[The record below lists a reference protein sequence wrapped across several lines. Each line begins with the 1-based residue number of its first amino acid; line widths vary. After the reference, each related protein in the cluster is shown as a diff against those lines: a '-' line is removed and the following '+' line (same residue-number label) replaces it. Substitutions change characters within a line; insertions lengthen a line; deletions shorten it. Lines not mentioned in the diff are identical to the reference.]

1 MADITAQSVHVPG
14 SYMHRTTSH
23 PKPPEQ
29 ESTYESRLGSDPE
42 GRHPQPDYGLELTD
56 TVDLEPYLP
65 IPPLPNSVYSAL
77 TEREQR
83 WLTYQPVSTR
93 STNWTRLEG
102 QIADRRRLARAIGRR
117 IYNKEPPIDAYNRYP
132 STGCREQFSEI
143 LELLDEVCTFRPE
156 WILNSTEEPVMFLDF
171 ALHRRLRMSLIGI
184 RHQFLHYAPS
194 NGIPHPPIPTH
205 PEPKKYY
212 GFTKEA
218 HEIASVLFRDEVERF
233 LAYVY
238 IEHKRNQEGRRGK
251 AREIEEILWENS
263 QSRTA
268 TPEQVAAPNPKF
280 IPAKTISHEG
290 REQFTPIM
298 AQHDLMEEPISENDP
313 EDEQADE
320 EEVEDIT
327 RQVDDSYADTTAR
340 TIQPP
345 AVASTSVVSVRR
357 SNRSLTGP
365 VTSSP
370 AKPEVLGEITPMK
383 TPGFASIRPMFTPG
397 SVAEM
402 EASRILGVRNPAES
416 LPSPLDMPFTPP
428 EPGFARRQGVGP
440 RKSGRVVQP
449 LWMSN
454 REPLALPPI
463 EEGPVVDSD
472 DEDSS
477 STDGSP
483 LVMKPQLKRY
493 SVDNPRP
500 RETIRGRL
508 SSTFLNPEPV
518 ASTSRVRLE
527 LGEEPRRTTP
537 FKIGVSSRFAS
548 VNQEKSE
555 ADRLADEVINGAEES
570 DELEFSNQDFESL
583 LLLEEWQFAIAFERL
598 SLSGKNLFQRYLGA
612 KINQDPEDIELI
624 KRQKIA
630 TEFSRFGFRTE
641 PPQEDVFQRIIDRT
655 VHKNR
660 FGFIPDWDTDKLPR
674 KLGSFKHKNAKDD
687 SVTRKDSKKPT
698 FSAPKVSSE
707 PEVIEIVEEQEPL
720 RKDRYRNSNSNRSE
734 DAAAGRAT
742 EDNRHKG
749 FMEPPGNVI
758 TLQTEPVAS
767 RQPVYSPQGT
777 TFLGIQPLVVNPPQE
792 SEEVIPPVQI
802 QPQEEVRPQPQ
813 VNFDPYQPHFI
824 NLSRNQM
831 HLAST
836 PPNRPQG
843 PPIPSGPSGP
853 SGPGGYR
860 NPNRGGPPGPPIPP
874 QGNGPPNPPYNP
886 NAGNGGQ
893 GPPNPPNGGGGGNG
907 PPGPPDDP
915 NGAHPWIQGPRGFP
929 GPPGRQGDPG
939 PAGAQGPQGDRGPPG
954 PPGPPG
960 GDGGGNGNGNGRLNN
975 NNNQNNR
982 PHLDLKLKME
992 IIPEFDGDPDE
1003 LYEWMDQI
1011 QRFIAMGLNENNR
1024 LTQAIPFRFKDEAKQ
1039 WWYQFSEAQR
1049 LRMSTDWQL
1058 LCNRLISFFW
1068 TPTWITEARNKA
1080 LAAKYR
1086 DSGHYKET
1094 PVQFAL
1100 RKKKLIDMVENWND
1114 LTVIAEVARSAPTQ
1128 WRTIVNHEEIADW
1141 ATYVTRIK
1149 EQEDLLQDWPKHH
1162 SSGHVSP
1169 DTVREVMKAIKA
1181 ERHKR
1186 HGHKANAHAVDSKGF
1201 KPKGKQ
1207 PDKFKGYRRPFSPDD
1222 SNVTKH
1228 KKGTPKSRG
1237 MRGCIHCGSKMHYDK
1252 ECKHNKSNAKNIQ
1265 VYFAGT
1271 TEEEQA
1277 SFAEYEANAAE
1288 SESETKSESSD
1299 EEKHEDS
1306 SSDSSS
1312 ESDF

>member
-1 MADITAQSVHVPG
+1 MADTTSQSVHVPG
-14 SYMHRTTSH
+14 SYMHCTTSH

-42 GRHPQPDYGLELTD
+42 
-56 TVDLEPYLP
+56 EPYQP
-65 IPPLPNSVYSAL
+65 IPPLPSSVYSAL
-77 TEREQR
+77 TDREQQ

-93 STNWTRLEG
+93 STNWTRLEK
-102 QIADRRRLARAIGRR
+102 QISDRRRLARAIG
-117 IYNKEPPIDAYNRYP
+117 
-132 STGCREQFSEI
+132 CREQFQEI
-143 LELLDEVCTFRPE
+143 LDLLDDVCAFRPE
-156 WILNSTEEPVMFLDF
+156 WILNSTEEPIMFLDF

-205 PEPKKYY
+205 PEPRKYY

-238 IEHKRNQEGRRGK
+238 IEHKRNQDGRKGK

-280 IPAKTISHEG
+280 TPAKTISHEG
-290 REQFTPIM
+290 REQFTPLL
-298 AQHDLMEEPISENDP
+298 AEHDLIEEPIPENDP
-313 EDEQADE
+313 EDEQAEE

-327 RQVDDSYADTTAR
+327 RQVDDSYANTTAR
-340 TIQPP
+340 TIYPS
-345 AVASTSVVSVRR
+345 AVASTSAVSVRR
-357 SNRSLTGP
+357 SNRSLIGP
-365 VTSSP
+365 ITSSP
-370 AKPEVLGEITPMK
+370 AKPEVLGEITPIK
-383 TPGFASIRPMFTPG
+383 TPGVASIRPMFTPG
-397 SVAEM
+397 SVAEV
-402 EASRILGVRNPAES
+402 EASRILGVRNPTES
-416 LPSPLDMPFTPP
+416 LPSPLDVPFTPP

-449 LWMSN
+449 LWMGN
-454 REPLALPPI
+454 REPIALPPI
-463 EEGPVVDSD
+463 EEVRDSD
-472 DEDSS
+472 NSDSS
-477 STDGSP
+477 STDDSP
-483 LVMKPQLKRY
+483 LVMKPQVKRY
-493 SVDNPRP
+493 SVNNPKP

-508 SSTFLNPEPV
+508 SSAFLNLEPA

-527 LGEEPRRTTP
+527 IGEEPRNTTP
-537 FKIGVSSRFAS
+537 FRIGVSSRFAS
-548 VNQEKSE
+548 VNQEMSE
-555 ADRLADEVINGAEES
+555 ADRLADEVINGAEEQ
-570 DELEFSNQDFESL
+570 DEFETHNQD
-583 LLLEEWQFAIAFERL
+583 
-598 SLSGKNLFQRYLGA
+598 YLRA
-612 KINQDPEDIELI
+612 
-624 KRQKIA
+624 
-630 TEFSRFGFRTE
+630 
-641 PPQEDVFQRIIDRT
+641 
-655 VHKNR
+655 
-660 FGFIPDWDTDKLPR
+660 
-674 KLGSFKHKNAKDD
+674 
-687 SVTRKDSKKPT
+687 
-698 FSAPKVSSE
+698 KVSSD
-707 PEVIEIVEEQEPL
+707 PEVIEMIEEQESYK
-720 RKDRYRNSNSNRSE
+720 KDRYRNSNSNRSE
-734 DAAAGRAT
+734 DAAAGRPT

-749 FMEPPGNVI
+749 FIEPSGPVI
-758 TLQTEPVAS
+758 TVQAEPVASSS
-767 RQPVYSPQGT
+767 RQPVYSPQGN
-777 TFLGIQPLVVNPPQE
+777 TFLGMQPLVVNPSQG
-792 SEEVIPPVQI
+792 SEEVILPVQV

-831 HLAST
+831 HLASS

-843 PPIPSGPSGP
+843 PPLPTGPSGP

-886 NAGNGGQ
+886 NAGTGGQ
-893 GPPNPPNGGGGGNG
+893 GPPSPPNGGGGGNG

-915 NGAHPWIQGPRGFP
+915 NGAFPWVQGPRGFP

-939 PAGAQGPQGDRGPPG
+939 PAGVQGPQGDRGPPG

-960 GDGGGNGNGNGRLNN
+960 GDGGGNGNGNGCPNN

-982 PHLDLKLKME
+982 PHLDVKLKME
-992 IIPEFDGDPDE
+992 VIPEFDGDPDE

-1162 SSGHVSP
+1162 SSGHVSS

-1201 KPKGKQ
+1201 KSKGKQ
-1207 PDKFKGYRRPFSPDD
+1207 PDKFKGYRRPFNPDD

-1252 ECKHNKSNAKNIQ
+1252 ECKHNKSNANNVQ

-1288 SESETKSESSD
+1288 YESETKSETSD
-1299 EEKHEDS
+1299 EEKDEDS
-1306 SSDSSS
+1306 SSDSSQGYIS
-1312 ESDF
+1312 KAQF

>member
-1 MADITAQSVHVPG
+1 
-14 SYMHRTTSH
+14 
-23 PKPPEQ
+23 
-29 ESTYESRLGSDPE
+29 
-42 GRHPQPDYGLELTD
+42 
-56 TVDLEPYLP
+56 
-65 IPPLPNSVYSAL
+65 
-77 TEREQR
+77 
-83 WLTYQPVSTR
+83 
-93 STNWTRLEG
+93 
-102 QIADRRRLARAIGRR
+102 
-117 IYNKEPPIDAYNRYP
+117 
-132 STGCREQFSEI
+132 
-143 LELLDEVCTFRPE
+143 
-156 WILNSTEEPVMFLDF
+156 MFLDF

-184 RHQFLHYAPS
+184 RQQFLHYAPS
-194 NGIPHPPIPTH
+194 SGIPHPPIPTH
-205 PEPKKYY
+205 PEPRKYY

-238 IEHKRNQEGRRGK
+238 IEHKRNQDGRKGK

-280 IPAKTISHEG
+280 TPAKTISHGG
-290 REQFTPIM
+290 REQFTPLL
-298 AQHDLMEEPISENDP
+298 AEHDLIEEPIPENDP
-313 EDEQADE
+313 EDEQAEE
-320 EEVEDIT
+320 EEVEDIA
-327 RQVDDSYADTTAR
+327 RQVDDSYANTTAR
-340 TIQPP
+340 TIQPS
-345 AVASTSVVSVRR
+345 AVASTSAVSVRR
-357 SNRSLTGP
+357 SNRSLIGP

-370 AKPEVLGEITPMK
+370 AKPEVLGEITPIK
-383 TPGFASIRPMFTPG
+383 TPGVASIRPMFTPG
-397 SVAEM
+397 SVADV
-402 EASRILGVRNPAES
+402 EASRILGVRNPTES
-416 LPSPLDMPFTPP
+416 LQSPLGVPFTPP

-449 LWMSN
+449 LWMGN
-454 REPLALPPI
+454 REPIALPPI
-463 EEGPVVDSD
+463 EEVRDSD
-472 DEDSS
+472 NSDSS
-477 STDGSP
+477 STDDSP
-483 LVMKPQLKRY
+483 LVMKPQVKRY
-493 SVDNPRP
+493 SVDNPKP
-500 RETIRGRL
+500 REPIRGRL
-508 SSTFLNPEPV
+508 SSAFLNLEPA

-527 LGEEPRRTTP
+527 VGEEPRNTTP
-537 FKIGVSSRFAS
+537 FRIGVSSRFAS
-548 VNQEKSE
+548 VNQELSE
-555 ADRLADEVINGAEES
+555 ADRLADKVINGAEEQ
-570 DELEFSNQDFESL
+570 DEFETYDQEFESWI
-583 LLLEEWQFAIAFERL
+583 LLEEWQFAIAFEKL
-598 SLSGKNLFQRYLGA
+598 SLSGKHKLQDYLRA
-612 KINQDPEDIELI
+612 KVDQDPEDTELI
-624 KRQKIA
+624 RRLRIA
-630 TEFSRFGFRTE
+630 AEFSKIDSRTE
-641 PPQEDVFQRIIDRT
+641 T
-655 VHKNR
+655 
-660 FGFIPDWDTDKLPR
+660 
-674 KLGSFKHKNAKDD
+674 A
-687 SVTRKDSKKPT
+687 RKDSRKPILA
-698 FSAPKVSSE
+698 APKVSSD
-707 PEVIEIVEEQEPL
+707 PEVIEMIEEQESYK
-720 RKDRYRNSNSNRSE
+720 KDGYRNSNSNRSE
-734 DAAAGRAT
+734 DAAAGRPT

-749 FMEPPGNVI
+749 FIEPSGPVI
-758 TLQTEPVAS
+758 TIQAKPAASSS
-767 RQPVYSPQGT
+767 RQPVYSPQGN
-777 TFLGIQPLVVNPPQE
+777 TFLGMQPLVVNPPQG
-792 SEEVIPPVQI
+792 SEEVILPVQV

-831 HLAST
+831 HLASS

-843 PPIPSGPSGP
+843 PPLPTGPSGP

-915 NGAHPWIQGPRGFP
+915 NGAFPWVQGPRGFP

-939 PAGAQGPQGDRGPPG
+939 PAGVQGPQGDRGPPG

-960 GDGGGNGNGNGRLNN
+960 GDGGGNGNGNGRPNN

-992 IIPEFDGDPDE
+992 VIPEFDGDPDE

-1039 WWYQFSEAQR
+1039 WWYKFSEAQ
-1049 LRMSTDWQL
+1049 
-1058 LCNRLISFFW
+1058 
-1068 TPTWITEARNKA
+1068 RNKA

-1162 SSGHVSP
+1162 SSGHVSS

-1201 KPKGKQ
+1201 KSKGKQ
-1207 PDKFKGYRRPFSPDD
+1207 SDKFKGYRRPFNPDD

-1252 ECKHNKSNAKNIQ
+1252 ECKHNKSNANNVQ

-1288 SESETKSESSD
+1288 YESETKSETSD
-1299 EEKHEDS
+1299 EEKDEDS

>member
-1 MADITAQSVHVPG
+1 
-14 SYMHRTTSH
+14 MHRTTSH

-42 GRHPQPDYGLELTD
+42 GRHPQSDYGLELTD
-56 TVDLEPYLP
+56 TVDLEPFQP
-65 IPPLPNSVYSAL
+65 IPPLPSSVYSAL
-77 TEREQR
+77 TDREQR

-93 STNWTRLEG
+93 STNWTRLEK
-102 QIADRRRLARAIGRR
+102 QISDRRRLARAIGQR
-117 IYNKEPPIDAYNRYP
+117 IYNVDQPIDAHNRYP
-132 STGCREQFSEI
+132 STGCREQFQEI
-143 LELLDEVCTFRPE
+143 LDLLDDVCAFRPE
-156 WILNSTEEPVMFLDF
+156 WILNSTEEPIMFLDF

-205 PEPKKYY
+205 PEPRKYY

-238 IEHKRNQEGRRGK
+238 IEHKRNQDGRKGK
-251 AREIEEILWENS
+251 VREIEEILWENS

-280 IPAKTISHEG
+280 TPAKTISHEG
-290 REQFTPIM
+290 REQFTPLL
-298 AQHDLMEEPISENDP
+298 AEHDLIEEPIPENDP
-313 EDEQADE
+313 EDEQ
-320 EEVEDIT
+320 VKK
-327 RQVDDSYADTTAR
+327 RK
-340 TIQPP
+340 TIQPS
-345 AVASTSVVSVRR
+345 AVASTSAVSVRR
-357 SNRSLTGP
+357 SNRSLIGP

-370 AKPEVLGEITPMK
+370 AKPEVLGEITPIK
-383 TPGFASIRPMFTPG
+383 TPGVASIRPMFTPG
-397 SVAEM
+397 SVADV
-402 EASRILGVRNPAES
+402 EASRILGVRNPTES
-416 LPSPLDMPFTPP
+416 LQSPLDVPFTPP
-428 EPGFARRQGVGP
+428 EPGFARRQGIGP
-440 RKSGRVVQP
+440 RKSGRIVQP
-449 LWMSN
+449 LWMGN
-454 REPLALPPI
+454 REPIALPPI
-463 EEGPVVDSD
+463 EEVRDSD
-472 DEDSS
+472 NSDSS
-477 STDGSP
+477 STDDSP
-483 LVMKPQLKRY
+483 LVMKPQVKPY
-493 SVDNPRP
+493 SVDNPKP
-500 RETIRGRL
+500 REPIRGRL
-508 SSTFLNPEPV
+508 SSAFLNPEPA

-527 LGEEPRRTTP
+527 IGEEPRNTTP
-537 FKIGVSSRFAS
+537 FGIGVSSRFAS
-548 VNQEKSE
+548 INQEMSE
-555 ADRLADEVINGAEES
+555 ADWLADEVINGAEEQ
-570 DELEFSNQDFESL
+570 DEFETHNQD
-583 LLLEEWQFAIAFERL
+583 
-598 SLSGKNLFQRYLGA
+598 YLTA
-612 KINQDPEDIELI
+612 
-624 KRQKIA
+624 
-630 TEFSRFGFRTE
+630 
-641 PPQEDVFQRIIDRT
+641 
-655 VHKNR
+655 
-660 FGFIPDWDTDKLPR
+660 
-674 KLGSFKHKNAKDD
+674 
-687 SVTRKDSKKPT
+687 
-698 FSAPKVSSE
+698 KVSSD
-707 PEVIEIVEEQEPL
+707 PEVIEMAEEQEPYK
-720 RKDRYRNSNSNRSE
+720 KDRYRNSNSNRSE
-734 DAAAGRAT
+734 DAAVGRPT

-749 FMEPPGNVI
+749 FIEPSGPVI
-758 TLQTEPVAS
+758 TVQAEPVASSS
-767 RQPVYSPQGT
+767 RQPVYSPQGN
-777 TFLGIQPLVVNPPQE
+777 TFLGMQPLVVNPPQG
-792 SEEVIPPVQI
+792 SEEVILPVPV

-831 HLAST
+831 HLASS
-836 PPNRPQG
+836 PPTRPQG
-843 PPIPSGPSGP
+843 PPLPTGPSGP

-915 NGAHPWIQGPRGFP
+915 NGAFPWVQGPRGFP

-939 PAGAQGPQGDRGPPG
+939 PAGVQGPQGDRGPPG

-960 GDGGGNGNGNGRLNN
+960 GDGGGNGNGNGRPNN

-982 PHLDLKLKME
+982 PHLDLKLKMGV
-992 IIPEFDGDPDE
+992 IPEFDGDPDE

-1058 LCNRLISFFW
+1058 L
-1068 TPTWITEARNKA
+1068 NKA

-1100 RKKKLIDMVENWND
+1100 RKKKLIDMIENWND

-1162 SSGHVSP
+1162 SSGHVSS

-1186 HGHKANAHAVDSKGF
+1186 HGHKANALRKICQNFARFWHL
-1201 KPKGKQ
+1201 Q
-1207 PDKFKGYRRPFSPDD
+1207 PESGAFLHIWHWHWHLLP
-1222 SNVTKH
+1222 
-1228 KKGTPKSRG
+1228 
-1237 MRGCIHCGSKMHYDK
+1237 
-1252 ECKHNKSNAKNIQ
+1252 ECRNSGGNL
-1265 VYFAGT
+1265 
-1271 TEEEQA
+1271 
-1277 SFAEYEANAAE
+1277 ANLALCRILQE
-1288 SESETKSESSD
+1288 CQNSGNE
-1299 EEKHEDS
+1299 
-1306 SSDSSS
+1306 
-1312 ESDF
+1312 